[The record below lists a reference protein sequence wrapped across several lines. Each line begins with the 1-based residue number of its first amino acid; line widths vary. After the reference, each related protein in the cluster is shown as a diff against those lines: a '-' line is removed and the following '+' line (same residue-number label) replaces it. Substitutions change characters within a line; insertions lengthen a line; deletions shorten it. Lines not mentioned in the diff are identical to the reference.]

1 MSIRKSER
9 AYLLFLLPSALVVAV
24 VLLFPLGYAVYLSFF
39 RYFMGGENPAFIG
52 LDNYTSLLSDSRTLW
67 ALLNTLVIVVAS
79 VALQFV
85 VGFAVAYGLFRLA
98 RGGGVAATLNFIP
111 HIVTPVV
118 GALFMKW
125 MFAGRWGLIDGL
137 LTSVG
142 ITPPNWLG
150 DPAWA
155 TATIILADTWRF
167 APFMTLVLYAGLQA
181 MDQSIL
187 EAAAVD
193 GAGGWALISRVIVPA
208 LKPIILFVLA
218 IRTMDAVRY
227 FDIIYVLTGGGP
239 GTATETLTTY
249 TYVLGFRALEVG
261 KASALGVLTLA
272 LILLMMTG
280 LVSWIYRRERGDF

>member
-1 MSIRKSER
+1 MTISRPER

-24 VLLFPLGYAVYLSFF
+24 VLLFPLGYAVWLSFF
-39 RYFMGGENPAFIG
+39 RYFMGGEDPVFIG
-52 LDNYTSLLSDSRTLW
+52 LANYTTLLSDARTLW
-67 ALLNTLVIVVAS
+67 ALVHTLMIVVVS
-79 VALQFV
+79 VALQFAL
-85 VGFAVAYGLFRLA
+85 GFALAYGMFRLT
-98 RGGGVAATLNFIP
+98 RGGGVAATINFIP

-137 LTSVG
+137 LTSMG

-155 TATIILADTWRF
+155 TATVILADTWRF

-181 MDQSIL
+181 MDQTLL
-187 EAAAVD
+187 EAAAID
-193 GAGGWALISRVIVPA
+193 GAGGWALVHRVILPA

-249 TYVLGFRALEVG
+249 TYVLGFRALEIG

-280 LVSWIYRRERGDF
+280 LISWIYRRERGDF

>member
-1 MSIRKSER
+1 M
-9 AYLLFLLPSALVVAV
+9 
-24 VLLFPLGYAVYLSFF
+24 
-39 RYFMGGENPAFIG
+39 
-52 LDNYTSLLSDSRTLW
+52 
-67 ALLNTLVIVVAS
+67 
-79 VALQFV
+79 
-85 VGFAVAYGLFRLA
+85 
-98 RGGGVAATLNFIP
+98 AT
-111 HIVTPVV
+111 V
-118 GALFMKW
+118 
-125 MFAGRWGLIDGL
+125 
-137 LTSVG
+137 
-142 ITPPNWLG
+142 
-150 DPAWA
+150 
-155 TATIILADTWRF
+155 ILADTWRF

-193 GAGGWALISRVIVPA
+193 GAGGWAMIYRVILPA

-249 TYVLGFRALEVG
+249 TYVLGFRALEIG

-280 LVSWIYRRERGDF
+280 LISWIYRRERGDF

>member
-1 MSIRKSER
+1 MSIRRSER
-9 AYLLFLLPSALVVAV
+9 AYLLFLAPSALVVCV
-24 VLLFPLGYAVYLSFF
+24 VLLFPLGYAVCLSFF
-39 RYFMGGENPAFIG
+39 RYFMGGESPVFIG
-52 LDNYTSLLSDSRTLW
+52 LGNYKALLSDARTLW
-67 ALLNTLVIVVAS
+67 ALVHTLVIVVVS

-85 VGFAVAYGLFRLA
+85 IAFAVAYGLFRLT
-98 RGGGVAATLNFIP
+98 RGGGIAATLNFIP

-137 LTSVG
+137 LASMGVV
-142 ITPPNWLG
+142 PPNWLG

-155 TATIILADTWRF
+155 TVTVILADTWRF
-167 APFMTLVLYAGLQA
+167 APFMMLVLYAGLQA
-181 MDQSIL
+181 MDQSML

-193 GAGGWALISRVIVPA
+193 GAGGWAMIRRVILPA

-218 IRTMDAVRY
+218 IRTMDAVRF

-249 TYVLGFRALEVG
+249 TYVLGFRALEIG